1 MIDFLKARFACAIFS
16 VVIICS
22 FFGVFFYKLYT
33 QGHAFEYSID
43 FTGGTSALLKF
54 EKPVSTLEVKKIL
67 ENVGYKDFTT
77 RDFSAT
83 EVLVRTKEHEADA
96 KGLAEKMR
104 EQIAS
109 ALPNNIVELLQC
121 EAVGKSVGEVLRAKS
136 VYAIFFSILAILLY
150 IAFSFWSFA
159 FGFGAVVALIHDTIV
174 MLFVC
179 MFFGREI
186 SMTVIGAILALL
198 GYSNNDTIVIF
209 SQIRKNL
216 KSMRGAR
223 LYDIVNTSLNQV
235 LRRTLLTSSATA
247 LVVISMLIFGG
258 ETLRDFSL
266 ILLVGIA
273 FGTYSSI
280 YIASPIMMLFYR
292 EK

>member
-1 MIDFLKARFACAIFS
+1 MPLNTASILRGEPQPYLNLKSQFP
-16 VVIICS
+16 
-22 FFGVFFYKLYT
+22 
-33 QGHAFEYSID
+33 Q
-43 FTGGTSALLKF
+43 
-54 EKPVSTLEVKKIL
+54 LEVKKIL
-67 ENVGYKDFTT
+67 EAAGWKDFTA

-104 EQIAS
+104 EQLA
-109 ALPNNIVELLQC
+109 AGLPNNKVELLQS
-121 EAVGKSVGEVLRAKS
+121 EAVGKSIGEVLRANRS
-136 VYAIFFSILAILLY
+136 TQYSFRFLPFCFILHSASGLLHLVWEPLLPLFM
-150 IAFSFWSFA
+150 IP
-159 FGFGAVVALIHDTIV
+159 IV

-186 SMTVIGAILALL
+186 SMVVIGAILAIL

-216 KSMRGAR
+216 KGMRGAR
-223 LYDIVNTSLNQV
+223 LYDIVNSSLNQV

-258 ETLRDFSL
+258 EALRDFSL